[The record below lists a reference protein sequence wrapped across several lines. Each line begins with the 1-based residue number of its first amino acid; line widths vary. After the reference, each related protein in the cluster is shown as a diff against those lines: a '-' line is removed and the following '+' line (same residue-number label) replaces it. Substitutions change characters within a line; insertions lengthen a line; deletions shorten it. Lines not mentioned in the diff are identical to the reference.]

1 MSNVNNLGYSYAT
14 YYSWNE
20 AQPLLVGTTGGNVY
34 RSRIYFNAPSPI
46 SSSSKLV
53 VTASIQELSSFASSI
68 KADLKIVEVY
78 PKTSRY
84 FTSIFNIEPL
94 IKQLGYKKIKNSFRK
109 NLYSNGNHNIFL
121 QMCTC
126 SIISEQSNKTELCKE
141 NNDLFISQ
149 DGRVNLCRATNDTI
163 DLYDSIKERDD
174 NELASKIK
182 KVYEEMGN
190 GCICQVKQ

>member
-1 MSNVNNLGYSYAT
+1 
-14 YYSWNE
+14 
-20 AQPLLVGTTGGNVY
+20 
-34 RSRIYFNAPSPI
+34 
-46 SSSSKLV
+46 
-53 VTASIQELSSFASSI
+53 
-68 KADLKIVEVY
+68 
-78 PKTSRY
+78 
-84 FTSIFNIEPL
+84 
-94 IKQLGYKKIKNSFRK
+94 
-109 NLYSNGNHNIFL
+109 
-121 QMCTC
+121 MCTC